1 MGIIRLLHFIDWHK
15 GESVYIRKV
24 LDFYLS
30 FLGKGCLG
38 ERGKEVNSAQV
49 GRHKGG
55 AWDWRAGVPGGR
67 CSLLP

>member
-15 GESVYIRKV
+15 GESVYTRKV

-38 ERGKEVNSAQV
+38 ERGNMTFGLCGEL
-49 GRHKGG
+49 R
-55 AWDWRAGVPGGR
+55 R
-67 CSLLP
+67 